1 MSNYVNYTMFYALKS
16 IVRKRLKNGTIFHMT
31 VSFDEEK
38 QDKKLEEFKHREQED
53 VAQIIASRNGLEYID
68 LSVVGISMD
77 ALRLI
82 PLEEAKNG
90 NIAPFSL
97 VGKRLKTAVSSPVN
111 PKTLAVIDRLK
122 NAGYDVIVFVASPL
136 SLEKVWSR
144 YSDLTFTTETK
155 AGALEVSSEDI
166 RGYLGQIHTID
177 DVKKTVGEILKLTK
191 AFRISKILEVVLSG
205 ALATKASDVHVEPE
219 EAYARLR
226 YRLDGVLTDVI
237 SFDLETYKLLLS
249 RIKLL
254 SGLKLNVKTEAQDGR
269 FSVKVGEDEIEIRT
283 SILPGAYN
291 ESIVLRLLNPKS
303 IQVPLEDLGINPKLM
318 SIITK
323 EISRPNG
330 MILVTGP
337 TGSGKTTAL
346 YAFLRKIHTP
356 DVKIITIEDPIE
368 YHLPGIVQTQV
379 NVDKNYT
386 FALGLRSALRQDPDV
401 IMVGEIRDEETAK
414 IAINSAETGHLVLS
428 TLHTNSAAGAFPRL
442 VDLGVNPKTITSA
455 VNIVLAQRLVRTLCP
470 TCKKEIA
477 LEGEQ
482 KKYIQDVIQS
492 VHDRSLVAGL
502 QTEKIWLPVGCE
514 KCNGSG
520 YKERLGI
527 REGIIVDGSLEKII
541 SSYSTSERDIKAA
554 TKAQGIP
561 DMLQDGI
568 IRVLEGKTSLDEL
581 RRVIDLTE
589 ELPEEKPLENPL
601 V

>member
-1 MSNYVNYTMFYALKS
+1 MFNALWS
-16 IVRKRLKNGTIFHMT
+16 IVRKGLENGTIFPMA

-68 LSVVGISMD
+68 LSVVGINMD

-82 PLEEAKNG
+82 TLEEAKAS
-90 NIAPFSL
+90 NIVPFSL
-97 VGKRLKTAVSSPVN
+97 VGKRLKVAVLSPTHE
-111 PKTLAVIDRLK
+111 KSLAVIERLK
-122 NAGYDVIVFVASPL
+122 SIGYEVMVFVASQP
-136 SLEKVWSR
+136 SLEKVYGR
-144 YSDLTFTTETK
+144 YADLSFSTETK

-166 RGYLGQIHTID
+166 RNYIGQIKTIE
-177 DVKKTVGEILKLTK
+177 DVKAKISEILKLTK
-191 AFRISKILEVVLSG
+191 AFRISKILEIVLSG
-205 ALATKASDVHVEPE
+205 ALATKSSDVHVEPE

-226 YRLDGVLTDVI
+226 YRLDGVLTDVAE
-237 SFDLETYKLLLS
+237 FDLETYKLLLS

-269 FSVKVGEDEIEIRT
+269 FSVKVGEDQIEIRT

-318 SIITK
+318 EIILK
-323 EISRPNG
+323 EVARPSG

-346 YAFLRKIHTP
+346 YAFLRKIHTS

-401 IMVGEIRDEETAK
+401 IMVGEIRDDETAK
-414 IAINSAETGHLVLS
+414 IAVNSAETGHLVLS

-442 VDLGVNPKTITSA
+442 IDLGINPKTITSA
-455 VNIVLAQRLVRTLCP
+455 INIVLAQRLVRTLCP
-470 TCKKEIA
+470 TCRKEVT
-477 LEGEQ
+477 LEGDQ
-482 KKYIQDVIQS
+482 KKYVQDVIKS
-492 VHDRSLVAGL
+492 VHDQSLVKGL
-502 QTEKIWLPVGCE
+502 QTEKMWLPVGCE
-514 KCNGSG
+514 KCNKSG
-520 YKERLGI
+520 YKGRLGI
-527 REGIIVDGSLEKII
+527 REGIIVDAGLEKVI
-541 SSYSTSERDIKAA
+541 SSYSVSERDIKAA
-554 TKAQGIP
+554 TKSQGIP
-561 DMLQDGI
+561 DMIQDGI

-581 RRVIDLTE
+581 QRVIDLTE
-589 ELPEEKPLENPL
+589 ELPEEKPLETPT

>member
-1 MSNYVNYTMFYALKS
+1 
-16 IVRKRLKNGTIFHMT
+16 MT